1 MVMKRVLLFIV
12 LASMILVGC
21 KTTEKIVYVEVPR
34 VEKEYVYLERRDT
47 AYQKDSVFIKE
58 FVKGDT
64 VKVVEYRYRDR
75 FHETTR
81 IDTITRV
88 DSCVVKVPVEVVKID
103 HKQTYFQKS
112 FMCSPKISTWA
123 AVPFSRLSSAVV
135 VVRGSS
141 ETVTPFS
148 AKTSLHAF
156 RNGNTLPMPR

>member
-21 KTTEKIVYVEVPR
+21 KTTEKIVYVEVPK

-112 FMCSPKISTWA
+112 FMWLGIFTLLGFFGWIAYLILKSKYGW
-123 AVPFSRLSSAVV
+123 FKNGFL
-135 VVRGSS
+135 
-141 ETVTPFS
+141 
-148 AKTSLHAF
+148 KSLF
-156 RNGNTLPMPR
+156 KK